1 MLESLHPASL
11 PYSYGNTSASPFLEF
26 SRLICEEAY
35 SGLTQRAMSLKII
48 LIMLALS
55 GVGGIVLGYVLRVLI
70 GLAQRGSVELNT
82 RQKLL
87 QAKEQAAKI
96 IADAEYRGAVIE
108 TERLEPIEER
118 EEKLASREE
127 RVAARQEFL
136 DSRQRDLDEK
146 EDEVRARE
154 QEALHA
160 RNETEKLAAERL
172 KELAKIANLSETAA
186 REQLFSE
193 IERTHEEAILL
204 RLQKLAAHGR
214 ERLEDKARAILTST
228 IHRLGNAVNAE
239 VMSLSVMLPS
249 EDMKGK
255 IIGKEGR
262 NIKAFERATG
272 VDVIID
278 DAPDKITLSSFD
290 PLRRAIAK
298 MALETLIA
306 DGRIQPVKIEETVEK
321 TRAEVAE
328 IVRQKGEAAA
338 YETGVIGLDPKLT
351 ALLGRLHFRTSYG
364 QNVLTHSIEMAHIAG
379 MLAAELGADA
389 SVARTGALL
398 HDIGKAVDHEVQG
411 THVEIGRRILEKFGV
426 DKRIILAMQSHHEE
440 YPYETPESVIV
451 QVADAISGGRPG
463 ARRDTVD
470 RYLERLG
477 DLERLAAAFEG
488 VEKVYAIAAGRE
500 IRVFVNPG
508 KVSDIAMHT
517 LARDIAVRIQE
528 ELKYPGEIKV
538 NIIRE
543 NRVVEF
549 AR

>member
-1 MLESLHPASL
+1 
-11 PYSYGNTSASPFLEF
+11 
-26 SRLICEEAY
+26 
-35 SGLTQRAMSLKII
+35 MSLKII

-55 GVGGIVLGYVLRVLI
+55 GVGGVVLGYVLRVLI
-70 GLAQRGSVELNT
+70 GLAQRGSVELDIK
-82 RQKLL
+82 QKLL
-87 QAKEQAAKI
+87 HAKEQAAKI
-96 IADAEYRGAVIE
+96 ITDAEYRSAVLE
-108 TERLEPIEER
+108 TERLAPVEER
-118 EEKLASREE
+118 EEKVIAREERLASRE
-127 RVAARQEFL
+127 EFL

-146 EDEVRARE
+146 EFATRARE
-154 QEALHA
+154 QEAVKVKKEL
-160 RNETEKLAAERL
+160 EQLSLERS
-172 KELAKIANLSETAA
+172 KELAKIAHFSPEKA

-193 IERTHEEAILL
+193 IEHAYEESILL
-204 RLQKLAAHGR
+204 RIQKLEAHGR
-214 ERLEDKARAILTST
+214 ERLEDKARSILVSA

-239 VMSLSVMLPS
+239 TMSLSVAIPS
-249 EDMKGK
+249 DEVKGK

-272 VDVIID
+272 VDVLID
-278 DAPDKITLSSFD
+278 DVPDRINLSSFD

-298 MALETLIA
+298 IALEKLIA
-306 DGRIQPVKIEETVEK
+306 DGRIQPAKIEETVEK
-321 TRAEVAE
+321 TRAEVDE

-338 YETGVIGLDPKLT
+338 YEVGVIGLDPKLT
-351 ALLGRLHFRTSYG
+351 SLLGRLHFRTSYG
-364 QNVLTHSIEMAHIAG
+364 QNVLQHSIEMAHIAG
-379 MLAAELGADA
+379 MLATELGADA
-389 SVARTGALL
+389 NVARTGALL

-411 THVEIGRRILEKFGV
+411 THVEIGRRILEKFGI
-426 DKRIILAMQSHHEE
+426 DKQVIFAMQSHHEE
-440 YPYETPESVIV
+440 YPYETPEAIIV

-477 DLERLAAAFEG
+477 DLERLANTFEG

-508 KVSDIAMHT
+508 KVSDLAMHK
-517 LARDIAVRIQE
+517 LARDIAKRIQE

>member
-1 MLESLHPASL
+1 
-11 PYSYGNTSASPFLEF
+11 
-26 SRLICEEAY
+26 
-35 SGLTQRAMSLKII
+35 MSLKII

-70 GLAQRGSVELNT
+70 GLASRGSVELDIK
-82 RQKLL
+82 QKLL
-87 QAKEQAAKI
+87 HAQEQAAKI
-96 IADAEYRGAVIE
+96 IAEAQFRGEVVE
-108 TERLEPIEER
+108 TERLAPIEER
-118 EEKLASREE
+118 EEKVASREE
-127 RVAARQEFL
+127 RVASREEF
-136 DSRQRDLDEK
+136 LDEK
-146 EDEVRARE
+146 ENEVRARE
-154 QEALHA
+154 QEAVRVKDIA
-160 RNETEKLAAERL
+160 EDLAKERS
-172 KELAKIANLSETAA
+172 KELSKVANLSEEKA
-186 REQLFSE
+186 REELFAQ
-193 IERTHEEAILL
+193 IERAYEEAILL
-204 RLQKLAAHGR
+204 RLQKLEANGR
-214 ERLEDKARAILTST
+214 ERLEDKARTILTTS

-239 VMSLSVMLPS
+239 TMSLSVVLPS
-249 EDMKGK
+249 EDVKGK

-272 VDVIID
+272 VDVLID
-278 DAPDKITLSSFD
+278 DSPDKITLSSFD
-290 PLRRAIAK
+290 PLRRHIAK
-298 MALETLIA
+298 IALEKLIA
-306 DGRIQPVKIEETVEK
+306 DGRIQPAKIEETVEK

-328 IVRQKGEAAA
+328 ITKQKGEAAA
-338 YETGVIGLDPKLT
+338 YEVGVIGLPPKLT

-364 QNVLTHSIEMAHIAG
+364 QNILQHSIEMAHLAG
-379 MLAAELGADA
+379 MLASELDADV

-411 THVEIGRRILEKFGV
+411 THVEIGRRILEKFGI
-426 DKRIILAMQSHHEE
+426 DKRVILAMQSHHEE
-440 YPYETPESVIV
+440 YPYETPESIIV

-477 DLERLAAAFEG
+477 DLELIAGTFAG

-508 KVSDIAMHT
+508 KVTDIAMHT
-517 LARDIAVRIQE
+517 LARDIAKRIQE

>member
-1 MLESLHPASL
+1 
-11 PYSYGNTSASPFLEF
+11 
-26 SRLICEEAY
+26 
-35 SGLTQRAMSLKII
+35 
-48 LIMLALS
+48 MLALS
-55 GVGGIVLGYVLRVLI
+55 GVGGIILGYVLRVLI
-70 GLAQRGSVELNT
+70 GLAQRGSVELDT
-82 RQKLL
+82 KQKLL

-96 IADAEYRGAVIE
+96 LADAEFRSAVVE
-108 TERLEPIEER
+108 TERLEPVEAR
-118 EEKLASREE
+118 EEKVALREE
-127 RVAARQEFL
+127 RLAAREEFI

-146 EDEVRARE
+146 EDEVRMRE
-154 QEALHA
+154 QEAFRA
-160 RNETEKLAAERL
+160 KSEAEKMTAERT
-172 KELAKIANLSETAA
+172 KELAKVANLSESKA
-186 REQLFSE
+186 REELFAE
-193 IERTHEEAILL
+193 IERAHEEAILM

-214 ERLEDKARAILTST
+214 ERLEGKARDILTT
-228 IHRLGNAVNAE
+228 IIHRLANAVNAE
-239 VMSLSVMLPS
+239 VMSLSVALPS
-249 EDMKGK
+249 EEVKGK

-262 NIKAFERATG
+262 NIKAFERVTG

-278 DAPDKITLSSFD
+278 DVPDRITLSSFD

-298 MALETLIA
+298 IALEKLIA
-306 DGRIQPVKIEETVEK
+306 DGRIQPAKIEETVEK
-321 TRAEVAE
+321 TRAEVNE
-328 IVRQKGEAAA
+328 LVQQKGEAAA
-338 YETGVIGLDPKLT
+338 YEAGVIGLDPKLIT
-351 ALLGRLHFRTSYG
+351 LLGRLYFRTSFG
-364 QNVLTHSIEMAHIAG
+364 QNILQHSVEMSHIAG
-379 MLAAELGADA
+379 MLATELGANQG
-389 SVARTGALL
+389 VARAAALL

-426 DKRIILAMQSHHEE
+426 DNKIIVAMQAHHDE
-440 YPYETPESVIV
+440 YPYETPEAVIV

-477 DLERLAAAFEG
+477 DLERLAATFEG

-517 LARDIAVRIQE
+517 LARDIAKRVQQ